1 MLSHLST
8 KFSVMPQAA
17 VSREPRAALFINRY
31 TRTQTIMYATEG
43 LSSVLGITGAEMHG
57 KSLYYCIE
65 RSCLKDAVTC
75 LENAK
80 ANDSIAYLRFWWR
93 DPRLERDA
101 DEDLPGI
108 LDRETSDDSE
118 DDSSSQGQ
126 TSPAAHH
133 PIASSYA
140 APAPISMRDS
150 SSSGVD
156 SGPNGHEGIFGEPR
170 HQQSGG
176 SATSG
181 SERQSR
187 SPSQPIECEAV
198 ISCTSDGLVVCL
210 RIAAPFTPEREPPWQ
225 EQPRPT
231 YNPQD
236 YPVYGRP
243 RPANMQPQQAQQ
255 APLQQIQQQQMHGA
269 AQQQQQ
275 QQRLQA
281 QSGPHPSQQARPTR
295 QYNPVN
301 ANGMFAAPWSTPA
314 QMPPMDQQLRYGP
327 TSGFHQSGQNS
338 SLYPQSSGPRLD
350 FMNSIKEMAVFAW
363 ALLGING
370 ALVDHGRGTP
380 RGESQPSG
388 GLNIWKPENTQLADD
403 GCLLDHSVP
412 HHTQVDSVPQSGIA
426 GGRLAG
432 VSSSAQAQQQGQ
444 NGTHVTRATPIDSAV
459 DWKSGEFGRG
469 SNNYEV
475 TVGVNETN
483 NNAGQLQLQD
493 HRTLPGLETLRQPK
507 QQSPSATRGY
517 GSGQPVD
524 GVDSPPGLR
533 HASTSSNE
541 TPGHPVNYGFGD
553 PGLSSRTRKQG
564 A

>member
-1 MLSHLST
+1 
-8 KFSVMPQAA
+8 MPQAA

-43 LSSVLGITGAEMHG
+43 LSSILGITGAEMHG
-57 KSLYYCIE
+57 KSLYYCIQS
-65 RSCLKDAVTC
+65 SCLKDAVTC

-108 LDRETSDDSE
+108 IDGERSDDSA
-118 DDSSSQGQ
+118 DDSPSQGQ
-126 TSPAAHH
+126 VSPAAPQ
-133 PIASSYA
+133 PIASAHASRT
-140 APAPISMRDS
+140 APPMRAS

-170 HQQSGG
+170 HQPSAG

-210 RIAAPFTPEREPPWQ
+210 RIAAPIAPEREPPWQ

-243 RPANMQPQQAQQ
+243 RPANMQPQQTQQ
-255 APLQQIQQQQMHGA
+255 APPQQVQQQQA
-269 AQQQQQ
+269 YRLAQYQQ
-275 QQRLQA
+275 QQRPEAQA
-281 QSGPHPSQQARPTR
+281 GPHSSQQARPAR
-295 QYNPVN
+295 QYNPIN

-314 QMPPMDQQLRYGP
+314 QMPPREQQLRHGP
-327 TSGFHQSGQNS
+327 TSGYHQSGQNS
-338 SLYPQSSGPRLD
+338 SLYPQSSGPQLD

-412 HHTQVDSVPQSGIA
+412 RHTHVDSVPQSGIA

-432 VSSSAQAQQQGQ
+432 ATSNAQVQQQGQ
-444 NGTHVTRATPIDSAV
+444 NDTNISRATPIDSAV

-469 SNNYEV
+469 ANNHGV
-475 TVGVNETN
+475 TGGVNGTN
-483 NNAGQLQLQD
+483 NNAAQAQLQD
-493 HRTLPGLETLRQPK
+493 HRTLPGLDTLRQPK

-517 GSGQPVD
+517 GPGQLAD

-533 HASTSSNE
+533 HASTSSSEN
-541 TPGHPVNYGFGD
+541 PGHAPNYGFGD
-553 PGLSSRTRKQG
+553 PGLSSRARKQG